1 MGPNARVSEFWAFA
15 LKLELRF
22 LVLIP
27 KVAWESHSALSC
39 TVLGWHS
46 NRVYGLG
53 SGVQALGISGAAVVS
68 GRFAKAFLNSDGL
81 LAFGL
86 HWKLSGRK
94 P

>member
-1 MGPNARVSEFWAFA
+1 MGPDARVYEFWALA

-22 LVLIP
+22 LVLIQ

-53 SGVQALGISGAAVVS
+53 SGV
-68 GRFAKAFLNSDGL
+68 
-81 LAFGL
+81 
-86 HWKLSGRK
+86 
-94 P
+94 